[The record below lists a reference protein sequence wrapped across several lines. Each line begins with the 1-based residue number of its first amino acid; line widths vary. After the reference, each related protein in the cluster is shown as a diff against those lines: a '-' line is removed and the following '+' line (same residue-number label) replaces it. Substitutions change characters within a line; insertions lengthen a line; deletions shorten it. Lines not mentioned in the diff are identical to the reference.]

1 MWSGS
6 EQGWSMHPAV
16 ATNIFPADFFS
27 TRILDIF
34 LNEFHKPNKHN
45 TSKTIMATSSASRPH
60 KRARVT
66 HETIHRPYQ
75 NPNHAESSFSN
86 RGRIRDIQRRLR
98 LEASRAKKPVE
109 THIHEERR
117 TKEARLP
124 ADKKREYERE
134 LIELLRDE
142 AIKEAEKKRNLV
154 MRRYKKVKFIGKLV
168 DGYTLR
174 DRI

>member
-1 MWSGS
+1 MVHARCSCD
-6 EQGWSMHPAV
+6 EH
-16 ATNIFPADFFS
+16 FPRRLFFYKG
-27 TRILDIF
+27 F
-34 LNEFHKPNKHN
+34 LTFLQPFCTQTTQYVRN
-45 TSKTIMATSSASRPH
+45 IMATSSASRPH

-75 NPNHAESSFSN
+75 NPNHAESYFSN

-109 THIHEERR
+109 AHIHEERR

-154 MRRYKKVKFIGKLV
+154 MRRYKKVKFIGKSDFDCKFAWQDL
-168 DGYTLR
+168 T
-174 DRI
+174 IS